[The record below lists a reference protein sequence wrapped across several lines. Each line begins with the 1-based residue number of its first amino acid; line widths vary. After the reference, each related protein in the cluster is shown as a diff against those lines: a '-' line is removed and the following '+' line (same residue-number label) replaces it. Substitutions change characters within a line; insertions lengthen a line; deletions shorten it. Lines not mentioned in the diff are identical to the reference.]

1 MELVSAKQRNDRT
14 SCKYLL
20 KQTHTFDS
28 ECEIIG
34 KIWGKMS
41 FAAEPNWGENIFI
54 AAKQQQ
60 TNQRCP
66 IKNLWLH
73 YNVTSDGV
81 GEEEL

>member
-1 MELVSAKQRNDRT
+1 MIELCANTCLSK
-14 SCKYLL
+14 
-20 KQTHTFDS
+20 HTFDS

-41 FAAEPNWGENIFI
+41 FAAEPNQGENIFI
-54 AAKQQQ
+54 TAKQQQ

-66 IKNLWLH
+66 INNLWLH